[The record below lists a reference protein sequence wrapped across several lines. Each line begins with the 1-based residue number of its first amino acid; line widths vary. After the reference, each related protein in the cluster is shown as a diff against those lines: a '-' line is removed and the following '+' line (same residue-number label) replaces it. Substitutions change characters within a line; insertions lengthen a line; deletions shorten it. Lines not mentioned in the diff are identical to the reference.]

1 MKLSELQHPLIYNK
15 IFTQALPKLPLVHL
29 IWILGCFFSLFN
41 CLFYLSIKLEYN
53 MIFIKTLVSFLND
66 PEYRDLIFTTIF
78 ILFLGMMSYHYLE
91 GWDYVDSLY
100 FSIITLTTIG
110 YGDFSP
116 ETTEGKLFTIFYI
129 ILGVGMILAFINTVY
144 NHYEKERTR
153 VKK

>member
-1 MKLSELQHPLIYNK
+1 
-15 IFTQALPKLPLVHL
+15 
-29 IWILGCFFSLFN
+29 
-41 CLFYLSIKLEYN
+41 
-53 MIFIKTLVSFLND
+53 MIFIKTLVNFLKD
-66 PEYRDLIFTTIF
+66 PEYRDLIFTTII

-116 ETTEGKLFTIFYI
+116 QTTEGKLFTIFYI

-144 NHYEKERTR
+144 QHYEKERIKG
-153 VKK
+153 KK

>member
-1 MKLSELQHPLIYNK
+1 
-15 IFTQALPKLPLVHL
+15 
-29 IWILGCFFSLFN
+29 
-41 CLFYLSIKLEYN
+41 
-53 MIFIKTLVSFLND
+53 MIFIKTLISFLND

-116 ETTEGKLFTIFYI
+116 QTTEGKLFTIFYI

-144 NHYEKERTR
+144 NHYEKERIKG
-153 VKK
+153 KK